1 MGKTLER
8 RFAMKKKNVIGHMT
22 VPKES
27 VGGWFRR
34 WGILPRFICLVV
46 AVLLWLL
53 VANLLPTKAEAQEF
67 HSSADLFVEEGQ

>member
-1 MGKTLER
+1 
-8 RFAMKKKNVIGHMT
+8 MKKKNVIGHMT

-27 VGGWFRR
+27 VGGWFRK

-53 VANLLPTKAEAQEF
+53 VANLLSTKAEAQEF
-67 HSSADLFVEEGQ
+67 LPQADLFVNEEQ